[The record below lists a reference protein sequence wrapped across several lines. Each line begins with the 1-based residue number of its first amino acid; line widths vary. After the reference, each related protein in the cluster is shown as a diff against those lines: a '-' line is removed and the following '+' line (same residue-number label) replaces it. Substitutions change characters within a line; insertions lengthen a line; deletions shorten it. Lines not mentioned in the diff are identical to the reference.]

1 MPYHCQ
7 HSPPCKNHSPKR
19 KSYKTKT
26 GRRCCELDKGPRPK
40 TGGKCGT
47 VAVRGRR
54 GRVPLYKGKDG
65 GVYYLTQTNAK
76 QYVDAKASPK
86 ACGTGPKRR
95 RKSKSPK
102 RRRKSKSPKRR
113 RKSKSPKRRR
123 KSKSPKRRRRSK
135 SPKRRRS
142 KSPKR
147 RRSKSPKKRH
157 TKHIHVTRSSL
168 KRKYLKDKIKHAHPK
183 K

>member
-54 GRVPLYKGKDG
+54 GRVPLYKGKEG
-65 GVYYLTQTNAK
+65 GVYYLTQTNGK

-113 RKSKSPKRRR
+113 LKSKSPKRRL
-123 KSKSPKRRRRSK
+123 KSKSPKRR
-135 SPKRRRS
+135 
-142 KSPKR
+142 R

-168 KRKYLKDKIKHAHPK
+168 KRKYLKDQIKHPHPK